1 MSAEQEQFERF
12 SLMMR
17 IQHLML
23 AASCV
28 VLIVTGMPLR
38 YADSVVSAYYFK
50 LLNGVHVS
58 GLIHRGGAVLL
69 IAVGVLHLLW
79 VAFTREGRAN
89 FRALLPRFRDVKD
102 VVNNVLWYF
111 GLVKRRARF
120 HRFSYVEKF
129 DYWAV
134 YWGCVVMIGSGL
146 LLWLDELTMRWLPK
160 VAIDIAHE
168 AHSDEALLATLA
180 ILIWH
185 FYNVH
190 LNPDRFPM
198 SWTWIH
204 GKISRE
210 EMVEHH
216 PREYE
221 ELLEPAAAADVPA
234 AQED

>member
-1 MSAEQEQFERF
+1 MSEEHEQFERF
-12 SLMMR
+12 SVMMR
-17 IQHLML
+17 LQHLVL
-23 AASCV
+23 AASCII
-28 VLIVTGMPLR
+28 LIVTGLPLR
-38 YADSVVSAYYFK
+38 YADSVVSAYYFG
-50 LLNGVHVS
+50 LLHGVHVS
-58 GLIHRGGAVLL
+58 GIIHRIGAGML
-69 IAVGVLHLLW
+69 IAVGVFHLFW
-79 VAFTREGRAN
+79 IVCTREGRAN
-89 FRALLPRFRDVKD
+89 FRALLPRFQDVKD

-111 GLVKRRARF
+111 GLVKQRARF

-134 YWGCVVMIGSGL
+134 YWGCVIMIGSGL
-146 LLWLDELTMRWLPK
+146 MLWLNDLTMRYLPK

-198 SWTWIH
+198 SWTWIT
-204 GKISRE
+204 GKISRK

-221 ELLEPAAAADVPA
+221 ELVGHESAAEKAADG
-234 AQED
+234 EE